1 MPWENPNVR
10 AMRNQVVCLLA
21 LATALGGCA
30 SRPVVE
36 PPSADLRQRMD
47 RVVLNVNTDAKPSTY
62 TADQLVVGSEEGA
75 KYAAKNVATAGAKT
89 GLGIAGVGCHPE
101 WLRGAGVLWL
111 VTCPI
116 GLAAGA
122 VVGVT
127 TAVVGGTGAAIYGA
141 AQAGTQE
148 EIDNAM
154 ATLDKTLLN
163 MKLTSAFRE
172 RLLSATRADTGTKV
186 IDEAPAKAAISREA
200 DDRLFPVV
208 VAFKIDSL
216 TVTRAGR
223 LTPDLS
229 VEIGISAELFDA
241 PEGGLRYRRS
251 WSFSETLGNLYTLTE
266 KDGAGLQK
274 EIDAALGVIALTVV
288 DDIFLSSEAK
298 AIPSGRLSRGEVVT
312 ISGGESPSTREWFH
326 EERRKADCGDGM
338 AQAALGKAYAAI
350 DSRPYGAWGRP
361 AMIDGYRWLRQAEV
375 SGHGDSETTSLL
387 AALRKNLDPDE
398 IAIAE
403 RRVNEWR
410 PAQCAQNRVAAR

>member
-1 MPWENPNVR
+1 MSRENPNVGTMGNR
-10 AMRNQVVCLLA
+10 VVCLLA
-21 LATALGGCA
+21 LATALAGCA
-30 SRPVVE
+30 ARPVVE
-36 PPSADLRQRMD
+36 PPPADLRQRMD
-47 RVVLNVNTDAKPSTY
+47 RVVLNVHTDAKPSTH
-62 TADQLVVGSEEGA
+62 TVDQLVVGSEEGA

-111 VTCPI
+111 VTCPL

-122 VVGVT
+122 VVGVA

-154 ATLDKTLLN
+154 ATLDRTLLN
-163 MKLTSAFRE
+163 MKLANAFRE
-172 RLLSATRADTGTKV
+172 RLLSATRANTGTKV
-186 IDEAPAKAAISREA
+186 IDAAPRDATMSREA
-200 DDRLFPVV
+200 HDRLSPVI
-208 VAFKIDSL
+208 VALKIDSF
-216 TVTRAGR
+216 TVIRAGR

-251 WSFSETLGNLYTLTE
+251 WSFSETLGNLYTLTD
-266 KDGAGLQK
+266 KDGAGLRK
-274 EIDAALGVIALTVV
+274 EIDAALGVVALTVV
-288 DDIFLSSEAK
+288 DDIFLGAEAK
-298 AIPSGRLSRGEVVT
+298 AIPSGRLPRGEVVT
-312 ISGGESPSTREWFH
+312 VSGGEWPSTREWFR
-326 EERRKADCGDGM
+326 EERRKADCGDGT
-338 AQAALGKAYAAI
+338 AQAALGRAYATI
-350 DSRPYGAWGRP
+350 DSRPYGVWGRP
-361 AMIDGYRWLRQAEV
+361 AMIDGYRWLRQAEA

-387 AALRKNLDPDE
+387 VALRKNLDPDE

-410 PAQCAQNRVAAR
+410 PAQCAQNRVTTR